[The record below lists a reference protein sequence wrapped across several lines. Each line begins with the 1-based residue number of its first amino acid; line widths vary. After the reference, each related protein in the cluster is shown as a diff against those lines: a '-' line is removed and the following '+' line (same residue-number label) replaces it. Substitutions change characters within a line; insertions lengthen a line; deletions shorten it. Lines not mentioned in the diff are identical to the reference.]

1 MPKNKNIKML
11 SNEEALREGIE
22 RALWKIEFGSNY
34 FHKTVKYDINK
45 VAFFD
50 HREAATVA
58 ALLIDISAVADK
70 PDDVKKK
77 FYLSELKK
85 FEEAF
90 VLSKDPN
97 VKIRFMESL
106 CGALATHT
114 NIDWDNPAEI
124 DYIVCSL
131 KAQQTPGTTV
141 EREPFEIFSAYTDK
155 ANVQRLEGISIKNL
169 IHLQRFANMLCAQ
182 HPDLGKK
189 LNVVDSEYPG
199 YRLRMDIT
207 GIIQDGID
215 NGTNV
220 ISIDPTASGI
230 MKDIFLDNTF
240 DIVTEKPNPFNSE
253 EMEVTH
259 YTKDNAMHDF
269 TEAFYEVSKN
279 CINEQLVMRG
289 YAEEG
294 ETSDLLFINGKS
306 MTEIISEKKKELG
319 NSYDA
324 LNAARASFRNA
335 LRDGNSVVSLMR
347 ANILEGGKIAFTHQ
361 EIKVDLDKLNKLERK
376 EKHNAFRRALDF
388 LKIYRIKPKYPSNAQ
403 RDANQDKIKAT
414 AEYKKWQKDAE
425 KHFIN
430 TYNKA
435 SEKRRAEED
444 ELARKRNGE
453 VQRNKMFQA
462 FPVVSN
468 VENENELEN
477 FNQPINDNTAKER
490 ITSIAKDLDNNKNMD
505 SSEPIIHEEPDRS
518 KKIDKN
524 I

>member
-58 ALLIDISAVADK
+58 ALLIDISEVADK
-70 PDDVKKK
+70 PDDVKRE

-85 FEEAF
+85 FEEEF

-97 VKIRFMESL
+97 VKIRFMERL

-141 EREPFEIFSAYTDK
+141 EREPFDIFSAYTDK
-155 ANVQRLEGISIKNL
+155 ADVQRLEGISIKNL

-230 MKDIFLDNTF
+230 VKDIFLDNTF
-240 DIVTEKPNPFNSE
+240 DVVTEKPDPINPG

-259 YTKDNAMHDF
+259 
-269 TEAFYEVSKN
+269 
-279 CINEQLVMRG
+279 
-289 YAEEG
+289 
-294 ETSDLLFINGKS
+294 
-306 MTEIISEKKKELG
+306 
-319 NSYDA
+319 
-324 LNAARASFRNA
+324 
-335 LRDGNSVVSLMR
+335 
-347 ANILEGGKIAFTHQ
+347 
-361 EIKVDLDKLNKLERK
+361 
-376 EKHNAFRRALDF
+376 
-388 LKIYRIKPKYPSNAQ
+388 
-403 RDANQDKIKAT
+403 
-414 AEYKKWQKDAE
+414 
-425 KHFIN
+425 
-430 TYNKA
+430 
-435 SEKRRAEED
+435 
-444 ELARKRNGE
+444 
-453 VQRNKMFQA
+453 
-462 FPVVSN
+462 
-468 VENENELEN
+468 
-477 FNQPINDNTAKER
+477 
-490 ITSIAKDLDNNKNMD
+490 
-505 SSEPIIHEEPDRS
+505 
-518 KKIDKN
+518 
-524 I
+524 